1 MYRDTNNFVR
11 HNLAVTDDF
20 RLLPYT
26 KSKEFTYVD
35 TQAGPPWYLKRGEG
49 TTTRTYLTDTG

>member
-26 KSKEFTYVD
+26 KSKEFIFVD
-35 TQAGPPWYLKRGEG
+35 TQAGPPWYIKCVE
-49 TTTRTYLTDTG
+49 